1 MVLADTT
8 FYSGPLR
15 PAALT
20 SDRLSAKMP
29 PKLTPTHFLCIPL
42 AGAQLATALAAF
54 RADVTSPMSF
64 GLPED
69 AVRPLGTLHLT
80 LGVMALKRDG
90 VEQAVDILKG
100 LRLKDILSET
110 RLAKEANTST
120 SVLALSS
127 GGIVNTESSRPEGLT
142 LTIRGLHSIQ
152 PPAKAAVLYASPS
165 DPEGILYDF
174 CKRLQRPFQE
184 SGLMIDEIRPLLLH
198 ATIINTIYVKNNSA
212 SGGRGRKRERLT
224 IDARSLL
231 SRYDDY
237 LWAEKL
243 PITRVALC
251 RMGAKP
257 IPGTDDAAYEVEA
270 EVEF

>member
-1 MVLADTT
+1 
-8 FYSGPLR
+8 
-15 PAALT
+15 
-20 SDRLSAKMP
+20 MP

-42 AGAQLATALAAF
+42 TGAQLAAALAAF
-54 RADVTSPMSF
+54 RADVTSAMSF

-100 LRLKDILSET
+100 LRLRDILAE
-110 RLAKEANTST
+110 T
-120 SVLALSS
+120 SVNSQSSTADGLA
-127 GGIVNTESSRPEGLT
+127 

-184 SGLMIDEIRPLLLH
+184 SGLMIDENRPLLLH
-198 ATIINTIYVKNNSA
+198 ATIINTIYVKNNGGGG
-212 SGGRGRKRERLT
+212 GGRGKRRERLT

-237 LWAEKL
+237 LWAEKM
-243 PITRVALC
+243 PVTRVALC

-270 EVEF
+270 EVEFEP

>member
-1 MVLADTT
+1 
-8 FYSGPLR
+8 
-15 PAALT
+15 
-20 SDRLSAKMP
+20 MP

-42 AGAQLATALAAF
+42 AGAQLAAALAAF
-54 RADVTSPMSF
+54 RADVTSAMSF

-100 LRLKDILSET
+100 LRLREILAET
-110 RLAKEANTST
+110 RLAKDANMSL
-120 SVLALSS
+120 SLLALS
-127 GGIVNTESSRPEGLT
+127 GGRSASCESPIADGLT

-184 SGLMIDEIRPLLLH
+184 SGLLIDENRPLLLH
-198 ATIINTIYVKNNSA
+198 ATIINTIYVKTNSGG
-212 SGGRGRKRERLT
+212 GGRGKRRERLT

-237 LWAEKL
+237 VWAEKM
-243 PITRVALC
+243 PVTRVALC

-270 EVEF
+270 EVEFGS

>member
-1 MVLADTT
+1 
-8 FYSGPLR
+8 
-15 PAALT
+15 
-20 SDRLSAKMP
+20 MP

-90 VEQAVDILKG
+90 VEQA
-100 LRLKDILSET
+100 
-110 RLAKEANTST
+110 EANTST

>member
-1 MVLADTT
+1 
-8 FYSGPLR
+8 
-15 PAALT
+15 
-20 SDRLSAKMP
+20 MP

-42 AGAQLATALAAF
+42 AGVQLATALAAF
-54 RADVTSPMSF
+54 RADVTSAMSF

-80 LGVMALKRDG
+80 LGVMALKGDG
-90 VEQAVDILKG
+90 VEQAANILRELRLRDILA
-100 LRLKDILSET
+100 ET
-110 RLAKEANTST
+110 RLAKDANTSPA
-120 SVLALSS
+120 VWALS
-127 GGIVNTESSRPEGLT
+127 GGSTVRSESPRADGLT

-152 PPAKAAVLYASPS
+152 PPAKAAVLYAAPS

-184 SGLMIDEIRPLLLH
+184 SGLMIDENRPLLLH
-198 ATIINTIYVKNNSA
+198 ATIINTIYVKNNSG
-212 SGGRGRKRERLT
+212 SGGRGKRRERLT

-237 LWAEKL
+237 LWAEKM
-243 PITRVALC
+243 PVTRVALC

-270 EVEF
+270 EVEFEP

>member
-1 MVLADTT
+1 
-8 FYSGPLR
+8 
-15 PAALT
+15 
-20 SDRLSAKMP
+20 MP

-54 RADVTSPMSF
+54 RADVTSAMSF
-64 GLPED
+64 GLPDD

-90 VEQAVDILKG
+90 
-100 LRLKDILSET
+100 T
-110 RLAKEANTST
+110 RLAKAANTSP
-120 SVLALSS
+120 SALALS
-127 GGIVNTESSRPEGLT
+127 GGSNVGSESPRSDGLT
-142 LTIRGLHSIQ
+142 LTMRGLHSIQ

-165 DPEGILYDF
+165 EPEGILYDF

-184 SGLMIDEIRPLLLH
+184 AGLMIDENRPLLLH
-198 ATIINTIYVKNNSA
+198 ATIINTIYVKSNSG
-212 SGGRGRKRERLT
+212 SGGRGKRRERLT

-237 LWAEKL
+237 LWADKM

-270 EVEF
+270 EVAF

>member
-1 MVLADTT
+1 
-8 FYSGPLR
+8 
-15 PAALT
+15 
-20 SDRLSAKMP
+20 MP

-42 AGAQLATALAAF
+42 AGAQLAAALAAF
-54 RADVTSPMSF
+54 RADVTSAMSF

-90 VEQAVDILKG
+90 VEQAVDILKS
-100 LRLKDILSET
+100 LRLRDILAET
-110 RLAKEANTST
+110 RLAKNANTT
-120 SVLALSS
+120 PSVLALS
-127 GGIVNTESSRPEGLT
+127 GGSSVNSQSSTTDGLT

-152 PPAKAAVLYASPS
+152 PPAKAAVLYASPT

-184 SGLMIDEIRPLLLH
+184 SGLMIDENRPLLLH
-198 ATIINTIYVKNNSA
+198 ATIINTIYVKNNGGGG
-212 SGGRGRKRERLT
+212 GGRGKRRERLT

-237 LWAEKL
+237 LWAEKM
-243 PITRVALC
+243 PVTRVALC

-270 EVEF
+270 EVEFEP